1 MKTQPLDSPFS
12 VLLVDDHLLFRR
24 EMRKIIEEVP
34 GVKVI
39 GEAASGSELFEL
51 LENLSPDLIL
61 LDVSTPGLKAME
73 ATQIIRK
80 KYPRI
85 KVLVMIMEEEREY
98 LDRATAVGA
107 VGVLLKQDTAS
118 EFSQAITLIR
128 QGKNYIPKQ
137 MGCEKSVNNTL
148 AASSNL
154 KNILSTYF

>member
-1 MKTQPLDSPFS
+1 VKIQPLDPFFS

-39 GEAASGSELFEL
+39 GEAASGSELLEL
-51 LENLSPDLIL
+51 LEKLSPDLIL
-61 LDVSTPGLKAME
+61 LDVSIPGLKAME
-73 ATQIIRK
+73 ATQIIKK

-137 MGCEKSVNNTL
+137 MECDKSVNNTL
-148 AASSNL
+148 AASWNL
-154 KNILSTYF
+154 KSILSTYF